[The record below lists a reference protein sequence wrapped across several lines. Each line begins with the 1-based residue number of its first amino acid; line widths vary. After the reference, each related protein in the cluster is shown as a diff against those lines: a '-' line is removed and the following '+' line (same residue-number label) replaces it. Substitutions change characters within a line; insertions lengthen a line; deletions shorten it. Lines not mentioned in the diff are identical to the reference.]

1 MLEVGEKYMHDAKLW
16 LRPIW
21 NRQRPPSGSAVGLR
35 LALIA
40 PSVKG
45 DAYGFVPL
53 LFPRVVERKIYS
65 ARQPFRYWRA
75 GIMFPKTISL
85 PA

>member
-21 NRQRPPSGSAVGLR
+21 NRWRPPSGSAVGLR

-45 DAYGFVPL
+45 
-53 LFPRVVERKIYS
+53 
-65 ARQPFRYWRA
+65 
-75 GIMFPKTISL
+75 
-85 PA
+85 